1 MNLTGVKFILL
12 GLMVA
17 ITFLCGML
25 PLKLLKFLRKSAAS
39 AATSSKQRNVS
50 LVLCLL
56 TCFSGGVFLAT
67 CFLHLF
73 PELKEHLSMMEEEY
87 EFYVSYPVAELL
99 SCCGFFLLF
108 FLEELFLLFVPG
120 LGHSHGPPVANF
132 IRSDGGVRE
141 AGESFQG
148 IHTEMSA
155 CEGGAPD
162 AVKAYNSSCNSNIK
176 EDDSSPKQGLLCST
190 TSSNS
195 SQSTE
200 QATQCIGTSH
210 QQCQRARRRQR
221 AASCELRVVRPEH
234 STDYGSITRLP
245 SQTTDGFYRSRN
257 DINLAEPEACETN
270 CETVKEDP
278 PILMKSMPHAHSHGV
293 RSITFVLA
301 ISFHSVIE
309 GLAFGVQHDAAEL
322 SALFIS
328 LMVHKVIV
336 AFSVGLQL
344 GRTHAHS
351 LGWVCGSVLLLA
363 LMSPLGGLIGMFVQN
378 AQIDTK
384 VKDFIILI
392 LQGLAV
398 GTFIYV
404 TFFEVLLHERD
415 NEHPNLLK
423 LAFMIIG
430 FALIGSLRMLD
441 THSHD
446 GSSHG
451 HSHE

>member
-39 AATSSKQRNVS
+39 AVTSSKQRNVS

-73 PELKEHLSMMEEEY
+73 PELKEHLNMMEEEY

-132 IRSDGGVRE
+132 IRSDGSVRE
-141 AGESFQG
+141 AGQSFQG
-148 IHTEMSA
+148 IHSEVSA
-155 CEGGAPD
+155 CEGGASD
-162 AVKAYNSSCNSNIK
+162 AVKVYNSSCNSNIK

-190 TSSNS
+190 ASSNS

-210 QQCQRARRRQR
+210 QQCQRARR
-221 AASCELRVVRPEH
+221 C
-234 STDYGSITRLP
+234 
-245 SQTTDGFYRSRN
+245 

>member
-1 MNLTGVKFILL
+1 
-12 GLMVA
+12 
-17 ITFLCGML
+17 
-25 PLKLLKFLRKSAAS
+25 
-39 AATSSKQRNVS
+39 
-50 LVLCLL
+50 
-56 TCFSGGVFLAT
+56 
-67 CFLHLF
+67 
-73 PELKEHLSMMEEEY
+73 
-87 EFYVSYPVAELL
+87 
-99 SCCGFFLLF
+99 
-108 FLEELFLLFVPG
+108 
-120 LGHSHGPPVANF
+120 
-132 IRSDGGVRE
+132 
-141 AGESFQG
+141 
-148 IHTEMSA
+148 
-155 CEGGAPD
+155 
-162 AVKAYNSSCNSNIK
+162 
-176 EDDSSPKQGLLCST
+176 
-190 TSSNS
+190 
-195 SQSTE
+195 
-200 QATQCIGTSH
+200 
-210 QQCQRARRRQR
+210 
-221 AASCELRVVRPEH
+221 
-234 STDYGSITRLP
+234 
-245 SQTTDGFYRSRN
+245 
-257 DINLAEPEACETN
+257 
-270 CETVKEDP
+270 
-278 PILMKSMPHAHSHGV
+278 MPHAHSHGV

-309 GLAFGVQHDAAEL
+309 GLAFGV
-322 SALFIS
+322 
-328 LMVHKVIV
+328 
-336 AFSVGLQL
+336 QL

>member
-12 GLMVA
+12 GLMVTT
-17 ITFLCGML
+17 TFLCGLL
-25 PLKLLKFLRKSAAS
+25 PLRLLKFLRKSAAS
-39 AATSSKQRNVS
+39 AATSAKQRNVS

-73 PELKEHLSMMEEEY
+73 PELKEHLSKMEEEY
-87 EFYVSYPVAELL
+87 EFHVSYPVAELL

-108 FLEELFLLFVPG
+108 FLEELFLLVVPG
-120 LGHSHGPPVANF
+120 LGHSHGPPSANF
-132 IRSDGGVRE
+132 MHSEAIHDRNERE
-141 AGESFQG
+141 TENVCERN
-148 IHTEMSA
+148 HTEMSA
-155 CEGGAPD
+155 CDGSTPE
-162 AVKAYNSSCNSNIK
+162 VKICKSSCNSNIK
-176 EDDSSPKQGLLCST
+176 DEDSSPKQGLLCST
-190 TSSNS
+190 NSTTS
-195 SQSTE
+195 SQSNE
-200 QATQCIGTSH
+200 RAHCISALHSQCHST
-210 QQCQRARRRQR
+210 RRRG
-221 AASCELRVVRPEH
+221 VN
-234 STDYGSITRLP
+234 
-245 SQTTDGFYRSRN
+245 F
-257 DINLAEPEACETN
+257 AEPEACETN
-270 CETVKEDP
+270 CEAVKEDP
-278 PILMKSMPHAHSHGV
+278 PILMKSMPHAHIHGV

-309 GLAFGVQHDAAEL
+309 GLALGVQDDAAEL

-344 GRTHAHS
+344 GRTHAHA
-351 LGWVCGSVLLLA
+351 LGWVCGSLLLLA

-378 AQIDTK
+378 AQMDTK
-384 VKDFIILI
+384 LKDFIILI
-392 LQGLAV
+392 MQGLAV

-423 LAFMIIG
+423 LSFMIVG
-430 FALIGSLRMLD
+430 FALIGALRLLD
-441 THSHD
+441 SHSHE
-446 GSSHG
+446 GATSHG